1 LLNFSWSILDFLK
14 EEVDRLDVAGMLRT
28 QSKLLLQQDYLKNA
42 NLFAADVKEAHNQ
55 LDRDE
60 LIEVMDSLGT
70 D

>member
-1 LLNFSWSILDFLK
+1 MLNFSWSILDFLK

>member
-1 LLNFSWSILDFLK
+1 
-14 EEVDRLDVAGMLRT
+14 MLRT

>member
-1 LLNFSWSILDFLK
+1 LLNFSWSILDSLK